1 MNDLAIGT
9 LIAAFVLLAL
19 VSVLY
24 IQNRRLLSE
33 VRTRKRAEAELQQSE
48 AKYRSIFENAVEG
61 IYQTAPDGRLLSA
74 NPAFS
79 RIIGYSSPQE
89 MMDNTTT
96 IAQYYTNL
104 SDRERLLRYLNEVG
118 AAEDYVVQLKHKD
131 GSLFWASLR
140 SRAVKD
146 EAGKV
151 LYYEGTLEDISARK
165 QAEEDVRTSRKMLIE
180 KEERLRNITA
190 NMPGV
195 VYQFYAT
202 DSGEYGL
209 IYASERMTEF
219 FGLPTADL
227 DALFPAFLSCVHE
240 EDRDRFLSSIRSATE
255 RCALWNF
262 EGRFVKP
269 SGQVIWFHGLSTP
282 TRREDRV
289 VFDGVLL
296 DITDRKQAEEALE
309 KRIIALT
316 KPLDDVS
323 GIAFEDLFNIDD
335 IQRLQDEF
343 ADATG
348 VASIITHTD
357 GTPITRPSRFC
368 HFCIDIVRKTEKGLV
383 NCYRS
388 DAVLGRLST
397 KGPAIQPCMSGGLWD
412 AGAGISVGGRH
423 IANWLIGQVR
433 DATQTEEKIRV
444 YAREIGTDEEALV
457 EAFREVPSMSHE
469 RFQQVSQALFTL
481 ANQLSAFAYQNVQ
494 QARFITE
501 RKQAEEKFYKVF
513 MTTPDCVVITRLQ
526 DGRFIEVNQGFEDIV
541 GWKRDEAI
549 EKTSLELGFWA
560 NPRDRDLMV
569 RDLESGRDILHR
581 EFQFGRKDGTVRTG
595 IYSARLVHI
604 ADEACLVF
612 VLQDITDQRHLE
624 EERWKLEQQLFQ
636 SQKMDAIGQLAGG
649 IAHDF
654 NNILLAVS
662 GNAKL
667 AAMDLPTDHPLQD
680 AMAEII
686 KGCDRGTD
694 LVRRILL
701 FSRPQKQ
708 EHKIIRLQDVV
719 KEALKLVRSTIP
731 AMIRIETEFDPR
743 APAIIADAGQIHQ
756 IVVNLA
762 TNAAQAIGQKSGCIK
777 CTIEETHIHDDSSR
791 LPEGRY
797 VQLSMADDGCGME
810 REIVERIFDPFF
822 TTKAT
827 GQGTGLG
834 LSVVHGIMKSIGGGI
849 VVQSEPGKGSV
860 FSLYFPASDRDAGIE
875 PTKGLSQNTPAG
887 QGKRVLYVDDDG
899 SLVMLIKRMLE
910 RGGYR
915 VTGFTDPVQALN
927 EFFAHP
933 DAYDV
938 VVTDLSMPGMSGFS
952 FAVELLAASPD
963 TPVFMTSGYVR
974 QEDEEKARQIGIRSL
989 ILKPDTLEGL
999 QRHLAQLFAEATGEN
1014 R

>member
-1 MNDLAIGT
+1 MTELFG
-9 LIAAFVLLAL
+9 
-19 VSVLY
+19 
-24 IQNRRLLSE
+24 LS
-33 VRTRKRAEAELQQSE
+33 
-48 AKYRSIFENAVEG
+48 
-61 IYQTAPDGRLLSA
+61 SA
-74 NPAFS
+74 N
-79 RIIGYSSPQE
+79 
-89 MMDNTTT
+89 M
-96 IAQYYTNL
+96 
-104 SDRERLLRYLNEVG
+104 
-118 AAEDYVVQLKHKD
+118 
-131 GSLFWASLR
+131 
-140 SRAVKD
+140 
-146 EAGKV
+146 
-151 LYYEGTLEDISARK
+151 
-165 QAEEDVRTSRKMLIE
+165 
-180 KEERLRNITA
+180 
-190 NMPGV
+190 
-195 VYQFYAT
+195 
-202 DSGEYGL
+202 
-209 IYASERMTEF
+209 
-219 FGLPTADL
+219 
-227 DALFPAFLSCVHE
+227 DALFPKFLSGVHE
-240 EDRDRFLSSIRSATE
+240 EDRDRFLASIRDAAE

-269 SGQVIWFHGLSTP
+269 SGEIIWFHGLSTP

-289 VFDGVLL
+289 VFDGMLL
-296 DITDRKQAEEALE
+296 NITDRKQAEEALE
-309 KRIIALT
+309 KRFIALT

-323 GIAFEDLFNIDD
+323 GIAFEDLFNIAD

-368 HFCIDIVRKTEKGLV
+368 HFCIGIVRKTEKGLV

-433 DATQTEEKIRV
+433 DATQTEEKIRA

-457 EAFREVPSMSHE
+457 EAFREVPSMSQE

-513 MTTPDCVVITRLQ
+513 MTTPDCILITRMK
-526 DGRFIEVNQGFEDIV
+526 DGRIIEANQGFEEIV
-541 GWKRDEAI
+541 GWERDEAVGR
-549 EKTSLELGFWA
+549 TSLEIGFWA
-560 NPRDRDLMV
+560 NPGDRNLMV
-569 RDLESGRDILHR
+569 RDLKSGRDILHR
-581 EFQFGRKDGTVRTG
+581 EFQFGRRDGTVRTG
-595 IYSARLVHI
+595 VYSARLVHI

-624 EERWKLEQQLFQ
+624 EERRKLEQQLFQ

-686 KGCDRGTD
+686 KGCNRGTD
-694 LVRRILL
+694 LVRQILL

-708 EHKIIRLQDVV
+708 EHKVIRLQDVV

-731 AMIRIETEFDPR
+731 AMISIETEFDPR
-743 APAIIADAGQIHQ
+743 APSIIADAGQIHQ

-762 TNAAQAIGQKSGCIK
+762 TNAAQAIGPKSGCIR
-777 CTIEETHIHDDSSR
+777 CTIDETVVR
-791 LPEGRY
+791 EATPELLEGRY
-797 VQLSMADDGCGME
+797 VRLSMADDGCGIE
-810 REIVERIFDPFF
+810 QEIIDRIFDPFF

-834 LSVVHGIMKSIGGGI
+834 LSVVHGIMKGVGGGI
-849 VVQSEPGKGSV
+849 VVQSEVGKGSV
-860 FSLYFPASDRDAGIE
+860 FSLYFPASDTDAE
-875 PTKGLSQNTPAG
+875 VELTKALPQDTAVAQSL
-887 QGKRVLYVDDDG
+887 RVLYVDDDS
-899 SLVMLIKRMLE
+899 SLVLLIKRMLE

-915 VTGFTDPVQALN
+915 VTGFTDPARALT
-927 EFFAHP
+927 EFLASP

-938 VVTDLSMPGMSGFS
+938 VVTDLAMPGISGFS

-974 QEDEEKARQIGIRSL
+974 QEDEEKARQIGIKAL
-989 ILKPDTLEGL
+989 ILKPNTLEEL
-999 QRHLAQLFAEATGEN
+999 QHHLKQLFDAAIREN
-1014 R
+1014 RS